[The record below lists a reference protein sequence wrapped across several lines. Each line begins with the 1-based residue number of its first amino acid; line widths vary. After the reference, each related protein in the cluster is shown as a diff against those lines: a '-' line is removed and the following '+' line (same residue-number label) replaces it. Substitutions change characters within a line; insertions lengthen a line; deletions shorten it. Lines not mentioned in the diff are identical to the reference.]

1 MTTETEA
8 DRTIRLALRKLSDD
22 LDDARHDF
30 ASANGEDYGKPDYA
44 NANEYRDE
52 GFALG
57 EEAFDMPED
66 DRADYIQTEVHRWPD
81 YARFLVECAADYR
94 LLQLVWDEAKRA
106 DEAEQNRMRRGEAD
120 DFRRANPLEPDFR
133 RLGQ

>member
-1 MTTETEA
+1 MTIETQA
-8 DRTIRLALRKLSDD
+8 DRAFRLALCKLSDD

-57 EEAFDMPED
+57 EEAFDLPEE
-66 DRADYIQTEVHRWPD
+66 DRADYIQTEVYRWPD
-81 YARFLVECAADYR
+81 HARFLVECAAEYR
-94 LLQLVWDEAKRA
+94 LFELAREDNRYPFVA
-106 DEAEQNRMRRGEAD
+106 DAPAHEVAA
-120 DFRRANPLEPDFR
+120 
-133 RLGQ
+133 

>member
-8 DRTIRLALRKLSDD
+8 DRAFRLALRKLSDD

-30 ASANGEDYGKPDYA
+30 ASANGEDYGKPDYS

-57 EEAFDMPED
+57 QDAFDLPEE
-66 DRADYIQTEVHRWPD
+66 DREDYIWTQVFAYPD
-81 YARFLVECAADYR
+81 HARYLVECAAEYR
-94 LLQLVWDEAKRA
+94 LLQLVWDDARRA
-106 DEAEQNRMRRGEAD
+106 DEAEQNRMRREEAD
-120 DFRRANPLEPDFR
+120 DFRRANPLEPDYR
-133 RLGQ
+133 RLDR

>member
-30 ASANGEDYGKPDYA
+30 ASANREDYGEPDYP
-44 NANEYRDE
+44 NANEYRDD

-57 EEAFDMPED
+57 EEAFDLPEE
-66 DRADYIQTEVHRWPD
+66 DRADYIQTEVYRWPD
-81 YARFLVECAADYR
+81 HARFLVECAADYR
-94 LLQLVWDEAKRA
+94 LLQLVWDDAKRA
-106 DEAEQNRMRRGEAD
+106 DEAEQNRMQREEAD
-120 DFRRANPLEPDFR
+120 DFRRANPLEPDYR
-133 RLGQ
+133 RLDR